1 MSKSLFNDKS
11 TDLFDNLHSQLLN
24 QLKLVQENGGL
35 QNTIAYDMMLR
46 IAGKLVS
53 YPDRELVAADIAK
66 GLSGLPSDLSEAAKE
81 ELATLITDVYDSLYT
96 KLKEDFEASVAT
108 KVFLKMTEA
117 N

>member
-46 IAGKLVS
+46 IAAKPVS
-53 YPDRELVAADIAK
+53 YPDRELVAAAIVK
-66 GLSGLPSDLSEAAKE
+66 GLSGLPSDLSEAAKRR
-81 ELATLITDVYDSLYT
+81 AGNSDY
-96 KLKEDFEASVAT
+96 
-108 KVFLKMTEA
+108 
-117 N
+117 